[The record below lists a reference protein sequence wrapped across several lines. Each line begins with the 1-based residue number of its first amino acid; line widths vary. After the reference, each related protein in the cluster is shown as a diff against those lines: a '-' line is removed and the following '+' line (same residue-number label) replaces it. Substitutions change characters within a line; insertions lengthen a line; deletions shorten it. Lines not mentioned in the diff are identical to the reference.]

1 MDHTKNAEPVTVTR
15 TVTMEQIDRTGATAP
30 IQVDL
35 RYDARDP
42 YAVSLRFAYAEQ
54 SVRWTFARELLMDG
68 MFEPRGDGDAGRLE
82 AGADVHVAVVLLEL
96 VGPDG
101 EALIQAGAREL
112 APFVEE
118 MRAAVPPGTE
128 ADHVHLDQAISEILS
143 DSG

>member
-42 YAVSLRFAYAEQ
+42 YAVSLRFAYADQ

-68 MFEPRGDGDAGRLE
+68 MFEPRGDGDVHVCPGLE
-82 AGADVHVAVVLLEL
+82 PPGVAVVLLEL